1 MAEPGGPTVLLA
13 TTNEGKR
20 QEFRLLLPPEVRLL
34 GLDDLGLPAPG
45 EEGVTFQQNAD
56 AKALH
61 GAERSGLPTLAD
73 DSGLVVD
80 ALGGAPGVRSA
91 RFAGDGATDAA
102 NRDALLLAM
111 AEVAEP
117 QRRARF
123 VCVVSL
129 AERGTILGRA
139 EGTIAGQIGRVAR
152 GRGGFGYDPLFLLP
166 DGRTMAELPPD
177 EKNRISHR
185 AAAYRQIL
193 PILLKALGGSQQPE
207 APR

>member
-1 MAEPGGPTVLLA
+1 MANPGGPTVLLA
-13 TTNEGKR
+13 TTNQGKR
-20 QEFRLLLPPEVRLL
+20 REFRLLLPPEVRLL
-34 GLDDLGLPAPG
+34 GLDDIGLPAPA
-45 EEGVTFQQNAD
+45 EKGVTFEQNAD

-61 GAERSGLPTLAD
+61 AATRSGLPTLAD
-73 DSGLVVD
+73 DSGLVVE

-91 RFAGDGATDAA
+91 RFAGDDATDAA

-111 AEVAEP
+111 EEVDESR
-117 QRRARF
+117 RRARF

-129 AERGTILGRA
+129 AQWGTILGRA
-139 EGTIAGQIGRVAR
+139 EGTIGGQIGRGAR
-152 GRGGFGYDPLFLLP
+152 GHGGFGYDPLFLLP

-193 PILLKALGGSQQPE
+193 PILLAALHGHRQPE

>member
-1 MAEPGGPTVLLA
+1 MAKLGGPTVLLA

-20 QEFRLLLPPEVRLL
+20 REFRLLLPAEVRLL
-34 GLDDLGLPAPG
+34 GLDDIGLPAPA
-45 EEGVTFQQNAD
+45 EQGVTFRQNAD

-61 GAERSGLPTLAD
+61 AAARSGLPTLAD

-129 AERGTILGRA
+129 AQRGTILGRA
-139 EGTIAGQIGRVAR
+139 EGTIDGQIGRAAR
-152 GRGGFGYDPLFLLP
+152 GYGGFGYDSLFLLP

-177 EKNRISHR
+177 EKNRLSHR
-185 AAAYRQIL
+185 AAAYRRIL
-193 PILLKALGGSQQPE
+193 PFLLEALKGRRPQE
-207 APR
+207 ASR